1 MDLDDDHALES
12 ILDDIVD
19 SYEGPE
25 VINSLE
31 THALPNR
38 REVIDAFAH
47 LQHLLFLGFF
57 TTRRVDL
64 GQLRLALGE
73 HLLPAAELLCK
84 QVQRAAKW
92 EDRGKPDD
100 QQRPKGWCRQIV
112 YQVLDEIP
120 DIRRLLGGDVQA
132 AYDNDPAAYSIEEV
146 VFSYP
151 GIRALMAYRIAHV
164 LHEHEVPMIPRI
176 LTEFAH
182 NRTGIDIH
190 PAAEIGER
198 FFIDHG
204 TGVVIGATSI
214 IGDDVTLYQGVTLGA
229 RAIGPDTPR
238 DADRVVKRHP
248 TLEDRVTV
256 YAGATILGGE
266 TTIGADSVIGGNVW
280 LTESVAPGTKVYH
293 RPDLAER

>member
-1 MDLDDDHALES
+1 MDFDDDHALES

-19 SYEGPE
+19 SYDGPE
-25 VINSLE
+25 VVNSLE
-31 THALPNR
+31 TQALPNR
-38 REVIDAFAH
+38 RAISEAFSH

-57 TTRRVDL
+57 TTREVDP

-73 HLLPAAELLCK
+73 HLLPAAQLLCK

-92 EDRGKPDD
+92 EDRDKPDD
-100 QQRPKGWCRQIV
+100 QQRPPGWCRQIV
-112 YQVLDEIP
+112 YEVFDAIP
-120 DIRRLLGGDVQA
+120 DIRSLLAGDVQA
-132 AYDNDPAAYSIEEV
+132 AYDNDPAASSIEEV

-164 LHEHEVPMIPRI
+164 FHDRGVPMIPRI
-176 LTEFAH
+176 LTELAH

-204 TGVVIGATSI
+204 TGVVIGATSD

-229 RAIGPDTPR
+229 RAIGPDMPR
-238 DADRVVKRHP
+238 DADEVVKRHP

-266 TTIGADSVIGGNVW
+266 TTIGADSIIGGNVW
-280 LTESVAPGTKVYH
+280 LTESVAPGTRVYH
-293 RPDLAER
+293 QPDLAEH